1 MSNAQLDAMQQL
13 SCARAEAYLHEAK
26 TLIINA
32 FGPAAEHAHTEATIA
47 LATAMMQ
54 HEGAQIIAD
63 AFRAAEG

>member
-13 SCARAEAYLHEAK
+13 SRARAEAYLHEAK
-26 TLIINA
+26 TLIINE

-47 LATAMMQ
+47 LATAMM

-63 AFRAAEG
+63 AFRATEG